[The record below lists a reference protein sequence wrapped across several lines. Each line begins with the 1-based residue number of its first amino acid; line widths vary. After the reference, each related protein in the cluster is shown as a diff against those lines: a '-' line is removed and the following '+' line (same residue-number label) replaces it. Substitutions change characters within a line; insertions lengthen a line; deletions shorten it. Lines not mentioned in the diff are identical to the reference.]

1 MKRHTVILPLLLP
14 RLSDP
19 AAAQLIELLRAML
32 AGIEHHYAGQV
43 QRYRKR
49 QQQIQQDR
57 LYCRCPRSTTDD
69 PPF

>member
-19 AAAQLIELLRAML
+19 AAAQLIELLRAL
-32 AGIEHHYAGQV
+32 ITGIEHHYAGQV
-43 QRYRKR
+43 QRYHKR

-57 LYCRCPRSTTDD
+57 VYRRSPPSTPSD